1 MKSKLF
7 VLMLL
12 AGGSLFA
19 APHISIGVG
28 IGVPGYVGPS
38 AVVVAGR
45 PPYPGPGYRWIEG
58 YYAPNGAWIAGYW
71 AAPNYAPGYYAPNYY
86 YGGSYWRG
94 RDWDHD
100 GYRDHEWREHGR
112 HEWREHERHEH
123 HEHEEHEHG
132 RR

>member
-1 MKSKLF
+1 MKSKLIA
-7 VLMLL
+7 LMLL

-19 APHISIGVG
+19 ETHFSVGVG
-28 IGVPGYVGPS
+28 FGAPGYYPAPA

-45 PPYPGPGYRWIEG
+45 PPCPGPGYEWVNG
-58 YYAPNGAWIAGYW
+58 YYGPTGGWIAGYW
-71 AAPNYAPGYYAPNYY
+71 AAPSYYTPGYYAPRYY

-100 GYRDHEWREHGR
+100 GWRDHEWREH
-112 HEWREHERHEH
+112 REHER

-132 RR
+132 WR